1 MKKKKKVEKQK
12 NTKTV
17 IVLGLVVIVFIVA
30 IIFFFLSEN
39 KVMSDF
45 KILDE
50 TKKINNAKEYGDDIV
65 GWLRIEGTNI
75 DLPLVGAGNGDVDVL
90 KGDYDFAW
98 TNAFPDEKSN
108 RPAFISHN
116 IRNVSSNPIIDD
128 DTMTRFEQL
137 MSYIYLDF
145 IKYNQFIEYTN
156 SEGET
161 SIYRIY
167 GVALLE
173 DDQNSSYS
181 DTYTESEQKRY
192 LKKVKRESMYDI
204 DVDVNSNDL
213 LLTLFTCTRFYG
225 PNTNYSFRVDARK
238 LRDDEEK
245 VYAKVKPNENYDVI
259 KERMEEGVN
268 NEEI

>member
-1 MKKKKKVEKQK
+1 MKKKKKVRQK
-12 NTKTV
+12 KVKTV
-17 IVLGLVVIVFIVA
+17 IVLSIVIIIFIAA
-30 IIFFFLSEN
+30 IVFFFLSDE
-39 KVMSDF
+39 KVMSNF
-45 KILDE
+45 KISDE
-50 TKKINNAKEYGDDIV
+50 TEKINNAKKYGDDIV
-65 GWLRIEGTNI
+65 GWLRVEGTNI
-75 DLPLVGAGNGDVDVL
+75 DLPLVGAGNDDVDVS

-98 TNAFPDEKSN
+98 TNSFPDENSN
-108 RPAFISHN
+108 RPTFISHN

-181 DTYTESEQKRY
+181 DTYTEAEQKRY

-245 VYAKVKPNENYDVI
+245 VYAKVEPNKNYDKI

-268 NEEI
+268 DEKV

>member
-1 MKKKKKVEKQK
+1 MKKKKKVRPKK
-12 NTKTV
+12 VKTV
-17 IVLGLVVIVFIVA
+17 IVLNLVIIIFIVA
-30 IIFFFLSEN
+30 IVFFFLSEE

-50 TKKINNAKEYGDDIV
+50 SEKINDAKKYGDDIV
-65 GWLRIEGTNI
+65 GWLRVEGTNI
-75 DLPLVGAGNGDVDVL
+75 DLPLVGAGNDDVDVS
-90 KGDYDFAW
+90 KADYDFAW
-98 TNAFPDEKSN
+98 TNAFPDENSN

-137 MSYIYLDF
+137 MSFIYLDF
-145 IKYNQFIEYTN
+145 TKDNQFIEYTN

-181 DTYTESEQKRY
+181 DTYTEAEQKRY

-204 DVDVNSNDL
+204 DVDVDSDDL

-225 PNTNYSFRVDARK
+225 ASTNYSFRVDARK

-245 VYAKVKPNENYDVI
+245 VYAKVEPNENYDKI

>member
-1 MKKKKKVEKQK
+1 MKKKVRPKKV
-12 NTKTV
+12 KTV
-17 IVLGLVVIVFIVA
+17 IVLNLVIIIFIVA
-30 IIFFFLSEN
+30 IVFFFLSEE

-50 TKKINNAKEYGDDIV
+50 TEKINDAKKYGDDVV
-65 GWLRIEGTNI
+65 GWLRVEGTNI
-75 DLPLVGAGNGDVDVL
+75 DLPLIGAGEGDTDVI
-90 KGDYDFAW
+90 KDDYDFAW
-98 TNAFPDEKSN
+98 TNSFPDEKSN

-116 IRNVSSNPIIDD
+116 IRNVSSNPIIND
-128 DTMTRFEQL
+128 DTMIRFEQL
-137 MSYIYLDF
+137 MSYIYTDF
-145 IKYNQFIEYTN
+145 IKENQFIEYTN

-161 SIYRIY
+161 AIYRIY
-167 GVALLE
+167 AVALLE

-181 DTYTESEQKRY
+181 DTYTDAEQKRY

-204 DVDVNSNDL
+204 EVDVNSDDL

-225 PNTNYSFRVDARK
+225 ANTNYSFRVDARK

-245 VYAKVKPNENYDVI
+245 VYAKVKPNENYDKI

-268 NEEI
+268 NEEV